1 MRIVNAYAALFFAVL
16 TAFRT
21 PRVQALMVVCLLIAL
36 VQSALFMLIEHW
48 RFLDAFYFSVVS
60 MATVG
65 YGDLTPETPL
75 GKICAIGF
83 LVVGIGVFVL
93 TVTSF
98 AQAILRELA
107 LSEDNDDDPDI
118 GHRWDK

>member
-1 MRIVNAYAALFFAVL
+1 MRIFKAYAALFFAML
-16 TAFRT
+16 AAFRE

-36 VQSALFMLIEHW
+36 MQSALFMLIEHW
-48 RFLDAFYFSVVS
+48 RFLDAFYFSIVS

-65 YGDLTPETPL
+65 YGDLTPETSL

-98 AQAILRELA
+98 AQTILRELA
-107 LSEDNDDDPDI
+107 LSEDSDDDPSGGPD
-118 GHRWDK
+118 